1 MKKLT
6 QIALVAL
13 FAASFASCKKS
24 YTCTCTYTYPGE
36 DPIVTSASVTTTKSK
51 AKTWCNNIQSV
62 YSFGGMTV
70 AGESYTCSLK

>member
-6 QIALVAL
+6 QITLVALVAVT
-13 FAASFASCKKS
+13 FASCKKS
-24 YTCTCTYTYPGE
+24 YTCTCTYTYPGMA
-36 DPIVTSASVTTTKSK
+36 PMTTSASVTTTKSK